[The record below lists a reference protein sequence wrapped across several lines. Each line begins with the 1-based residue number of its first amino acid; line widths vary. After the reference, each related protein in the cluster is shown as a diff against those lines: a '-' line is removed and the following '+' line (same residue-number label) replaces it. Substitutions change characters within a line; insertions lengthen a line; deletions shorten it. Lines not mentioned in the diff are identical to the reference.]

1 MSPTVYTIERNGPG
15 RLSTMA
21 RPMGGDE
28 LAAEIR
34 GLADGGVN
42 VLVSLLSDDEIA
54 ESRLAGEQATAEA
67 AGLTFLQLQTPDL
80 HVPERDAVL
89 AMARTLRSRLDEGA
103 SVVVHCHAGIGR
115 SSTLAAAVLL
125 LEGLPPDRAW
135 NQITAARGVQV
146 PDTPAQRQF
155 IETMAR
161 TI

>member
-1 MSPTVYTIERNGPG
+1 
-15 RLSTMA
+15 MA
-21 RPMGGDE
+21 RPMGGNE

-42 VLVSLLSDDEIA
+42 VLVSLLSDEEIA
-54 ESRLAGEQATAEA
+54 ESGLAGEQATAEA
-67 AGLTFLQLQTPDL
+67 AGLTFLQLQTSDL
-80 HVPERDAVL
+80 HVPERDDVL

-155 IETMAR
+155 IETLAR